1 MAYMYDTYI
10 YNIYIYI
17 YIYSYDS
24 TIFIIYKYMIY
35 IKCGDLIMTCDD
47 EVVEVKDPIVNNNR

>member
-1 MAYMYDTYI
+1 MYI
-10 YNIYIYI
+10 YIDNDYDIDYKIWHMIHIFLYI

-35 IKCGDLIMTCDD
+35 IKNVGI
-47 EVVEVKDPIVNNNR
+47 